1 MKTKPSKD
9 SAQYDSPRSSRREKD
24 AGVSEEEAKRRMA
37 ELEAKLIEEETALR
51 VKQAI
56 EKRVQEVMASD
67 VVQQQLQQHLHTER
81 QRLEK
86 QVEEELRAERA
97 EAEAESC
104 ERSRQLSRS
113 SRSFNRLNL
122 PGNRRRQT
130 YGVKPSRQS
139 RVKPRSA

>member
-1 MKTKPSKD
+1 
-9 SAQYDSPRSSRREKD
+9 
-24 AGVSEEEAKRRMA
+24 MA

-86 QVEEELRAERA
+86 QVCHTHSVASRAALVISAPVQQTAAGVAVFHTVKTAGWQGTRA
-97 EAEAESC
+97 YPNSG
-104 ERSRQLSRS
+104 LHM
-113 SRSFNRLNL
+113 L
-122 PGNRRRQT
+122 PGNCE
-130 YGVKPSRQS
+130 
-139 RVKPRSA
+139 SACAGINVLRLSEPGAQQEVICHCMHAQ

>member
-1 MKTKPSKD
+1 
-9 SAQYDSPRSSRREKD
+9 
-24 AGVSEEEAKRRMA
+24 MA

-86 QVEEELRAERA
+86 QVCHIHSVASRAA
-97 EAEAESC
+97 GAIPALVQS
-104 ERSRQLSRS
+104 
-113 SRSFNRLNL
+113 
-122 PGNRRRQT
+122 T
-130 YGVKPSRQS
+130 AAGV
-139 RVKPRSA
+139 AGL